1 MKKEIIKYLTMKRK
15 DLPLKKQIL
24 CFISIS
30 AIVVLNSVAL
40 RYLTRSQIFS
50 PKGFIYFVT
59 IYLLVL
65 LGLAFIIN
73 REGEKLAQQN

>member
-1 MKKEIIKYLTMKRK
+1 MKKEIIKYLTIKRK

-24 CFISIS
+24 YFIPIS

-40 RYLTRSQIFS
+40 RYLARSQVFS
-50 PKGFIYFVT
+50 PKGFIIFVT

-73 REGEKLAQQN
+73 REGEKLAQQD